1 MKKEK
6 YDFLFKLTLLG
17 LDNTGKTSLLN
28 RFYDNSFKTRV
39 ISTIGLDF
47 RLKTINIEDKV
58 VRLQIWDTAGQE
70 CFNAII
76 KNFLKCIKGLQG
88 FIFVYNITDKHSFQ
102 TAINWIKHIETNY
115 SKNINKILVG
125 NKCDL
130 PDRVVTEEEGKKLAE
145 EYNMNFFETSAK
157 NCQNVNEAF
166 NYLIKEIYK
175 SKNIGSDNQINLS
188 SFKILENKYNEEI
201 RKNKKLEE
209 ENKNMKEKLKTII
222 NCHLKEINKL
232 NDDLSKANKIISNY
246 QKNEIKNIE
255 NNTNNSKNENNKAL
269 IDEILNLKNQ
279 LDIKQNEIDDL
290 KEKLKNN
297 SITDDKIS
305 IDDIIVI
312 NFVSA
317 DQIIHRG
324 IKCLKTDTFAEVEEK
339 LYKIYDE
346 YRNTNNIGYA
356 NAKPILRFKKIC
368 ENDIK
373 DGDMIQL
380 VKME

>member
-1 MKKEK
+1 
-6 YDFLFKLTLLG
+6 
-17 LDNTGKTSLLN
+17 
-28 RFYDNSFKTRV
+28 
-39 ISTIGLDF
+39 
-47 RLKTINIEDKV
+47 
-58 VRLQIWDTAGQE
+58 
-70 CFNAII
+70 
-76 KNFLKCIKGLQG
+76 
-88 FIFVYNITDKHSFQ
+88 
-102 TAINWIKHIETNY
+102 
-115 SKNINKILVG
+115 
-125 NKCDL
+125 
-130 PDRVVTEEEGKKLAE
+130 
-145 EYNMNFFETSAK
+145 
-157 NCQNVNEAF
+157 
-166 NYLIKEIYK
+166 
-175 SKNIGSDNQINLS
+175 
-188 SFKILENKYNEEI
+188 
-201 RKNKKLEE
+201 
-209 ENKNMKEKLKTII
+209 MKEKLKTII

-279 LDIKQNEIDDL
+279 LENKQNEIDDL

-305 IDDIIVI
+305 IDDIILI